1 MGLYDEFRLSE
12 FFQCTAPR
20 SGPRDAEAQTVR
32 LSKGQPAVVVTIEL
46 PGQTHK
52 NMFAGRLQGLEF
64 RHFKY
69 SQGNHCETLLKR
81 FSLVGTHD

>member
-12 FFQCTAPR
+12 FFQCAAPR
-20 SGPRDAEAQTVR
+20 SGPLDAEAQTVR

-52 NMFAGRLQGLEF
+52 NMFGGGLQGLEF
-64 RHFKY
+64 RHFKN
-69 SQGNHCETLLKR
+69 SQGNHCETLIDR
-81 FSLVGTHD
+81 FSLVSAHR